1 MYTFSPKQDYKQ
13 QGLQRQP
20 HTVAGNRRLPSSQL
34 PGKRTSSTTFAP
46 LETGKA
52 LIPKAVERGLGQG
65 SNTPREKCC
74 PHSQDKSMGYYSLK
88 EMSVKLLSSSVGSR
102 PHPATVWLQIRNR
115 QTEMRARRWLP
126 GLWPPR
132 RDYFYHHLPLN
143 RSRLSTKLN
152 FCFIAYSCFFC
163 LNSLPFP

>member
-88 EMSVKLLSSSVGSR
+88 EMSVKLLSRSVGSR

-126 GLWPPR
+126 GLWPPPPGLLLPPPPPQQVPFVHKVKLL
-132 RDYFYHHLPLN
+132 FYSIQLFF
-143 RSRLSTKLN
+143 LSQ
-152 FCFIAYSCFFC
+152 
-163 LNSLPFP
+163 